1 MGERQKAEP
10 VLNQVMLEVR
20 QAHNVSSLILYD
32 LADRSDC
39 VVACVVV
46 LGLFDLLSLDLGG
59 HGVLN

>member
-1 MGERQKAEP
+1 
-10 VLNQVMLEVR
+10 MLEVR
-20 QAHNVSSLILYD
+20 HTHNVSSLILYD

-46 LGLFDLLSLDLGG
+46 LVLFDLLAFDLGG